1 MRNVAKPYYYK
12 VYLAEHDVVA
22 EITTTER
29 AAMFRFTFPENEH
42 SYIVVDAFD
51 KGSGDVKA
59 YSVYV
64 VGKDVYVAGEEGDTA
79 KVWKNGE
86 ELYKLTDNGEAY
98 SMVVYNGDVYVAG
111 EEGGTAKVWK
121 NGQEIY
127 SLADK
132 GRAYSIFIAERK

>member
-1 MRNVAKPYYYK
+1 MYIQAGYKNNGTKEVAKVWK
-12 VYLAEHDVVA
+12 NASELFV
-22 EITTTER
+22 ITG
-29 AAMFRFTFPENEH
+29 
-42 SYIVVDAFD
+42 
-51 KGSGDVKA
+51 GSGDVKA